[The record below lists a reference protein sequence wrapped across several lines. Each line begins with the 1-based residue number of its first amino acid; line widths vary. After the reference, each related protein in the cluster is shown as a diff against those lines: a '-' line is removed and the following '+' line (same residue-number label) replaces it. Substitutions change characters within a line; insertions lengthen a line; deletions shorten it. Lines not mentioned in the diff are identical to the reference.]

1 MKYKI
6 SVADYGCGNTKS
18 LYNSLKFLGF
28 NPVISNNNKDLNV
41 STHIILPGVGSYA
54 NAIKKINDK
63 LDLNFL
69 KKQVFIEKKPFLGIC
84 VGMQVLSDYG
94 FEFKKTKGLGWIHGE
109 VKQMNPRPNI
119 LPQIGWNNLEIL
131 QEKNNLLLNI
141 SDKDYF
147 YFVHSYAFK
156 VKNSNIVVAKTSYNS
171 NFNSIIQKENIIGV
185 QFHPEKSQS
194 SGLKLL
200 KNFVINFK

>member
-6 SVADYGCGNTKS
+6 FVADYGCGNTKS

-28 NPVISNNNKDLNV
+28 NPIISNNNKDLNV

-69 KKQVFIEKKPFLGIC
+69 KKQVLIEKKPFLGIC

-109 VKQMNPRPNI
+109 VKQMNARPNI

>member
-6 SVADYGCGNTKS
+6 FVADYGCGNTKS